1 MREKLK
7 KDKEEAEK
15 KRLAEENA
23 AAEAK
28 SRDPYSELYA
38 GFAGIC
44 FVPGTCKDPWSRENF
59 SQLDRETKNSFSKKE
74 K

>member
-28 SRDPYSELYA
+28 SRDPYSQLSFVSSKSWSNILYSVPF
-38 GFAGIC
+38 FAGISLILI
-44 FVPGTCKDPWSRENF
+44 D
-59 SQLDRETKNSFSKKE
+59 
-74 K
+74 